1 MGENKTANIVGIIFL
16 IFGVVSIVNSFFLK
30 NFQGILWFCY
40 ISLIIL
46 GIGFLKKNHFLIKSQ
61 LNIIAIPLII
71 WTFDFIYFLIFK
83 HSLLNI
89 VDYFFLSGPILSKII
104 TLQHIFTI
112 PLAIYTIKF
121 IKPISKNSWK
131 LSFIQAAIIFILSR
145 IFSNPEQNLNWVY
158 HTSLNLNL
166 PYYPIFWFAGIF
178 FMIIST
184 NFLLKKIIKF

>member
-1 MGENKTANIVGIIFL
+1 MKENKTPIIVGIIFL
-16 IFGVVSIVNSFFLK
+16 IFGVVAIMNAFFLK

-46 GIGFLKKNHFLIKSQ
+46 GIGFLRKNHFLIKSQ
-61 LNIIAIPLII
+61 INILAIPLLI

-89 VDYFFLSGPILSKII
+89 VNYFFLPGQILSKII
-104 TLQHIFTI
+104 TIQHVFTI
-112 PLAIYTIKF
+112 PLAFYAIKF

-158 HTSLNLNL
+158 RTSLNLNI
-166 PYYPIFWFAGIF
+166 PYYPLFWFIGIF
-178 FMIIST
+178 FMTILT
-184 NFLLKKIIKF
+184 NFFLKKILKS